1 MKEEDISGQDG
12 GNTKDKGDNEIG
24 TSSSGLPYPT
34 FFNGTGDFLSYLRT
48 FNRIATAH
56 NWTPARCTQILPL
69 YLQGSALAIYESM
82 PGDQKSR
89 WKTLVEGLSGMLKK
103 ITNKESARKKLVERR
118 QEMGEGLEEFARDLM
133 NLVEAAYPENALGME
148 LDSIKL
154 NDEQRT
160 GLKEENDKMVKRF
173 KEEICMERFKAGL
186 LPELR
191 EKIIFMKT
199 PSSLAEAIAQV
210 KRVDELNSTIKA
222 ETRKRLEKI
231 EVKAAIA
238 EVNEVWDPYQNDAQY
253 YHEEFKESNGFSENW
268 EEDDKNWIV
277 NRWTQ
282 ILTHTMAMTNIM
294 TMKDNGFHMGVMRT
308 GERNIVRIKD
318 IRTAPWTEQIL
329 KNIKKKT

>member
-56 NWTPARCTQILPL
+56 NWTPPRCTQILPL

-89 WKTLVEGLSGMLKK
+89 WKTLVESLSGRLKK
-103 ITNKESARKKLVERR
+103 ISIKESARKKLVERR

-133 NLVEAAYPENALGME
+133 NLVETAYPENALGVD

-160 GLKEENDKMVKRF
+160 GLKEENVKMVKRF

-191 EKIIFMKT
+191 EKVIFMKA
-199 PSSLAEAIAQV
+199 PSSLAEALAQA

-231 EVKAAIA
+231 EVKAALA
-238 EVNEVWDPYQNDAQY
+238 EINEVGDPYLNDAQY
-253 YHEEFKESNGFSENW
+253 YYEEQFKDPNGCSENW
-268 EEDDKNWIV
+268 EEDDKNWDDEQMDP
-277 NRWTQ
+277 NFDAYHENDQYYDDEECQWDPNESNENCGEEYYQDQGYQNWPTDG
-282 ILTHTMAMTNIM
+282 TN
-294 TMKDNGFHMGVMRT
+294 F
-308 GERNIVRIKD
+308 E
-318 IRTAPWTEQIL
+318 EY
-329 KNIKKKT
+329 

>member
-1 MKEEDISGQDG
+1 MKLEV
-12 GNTKDKGDNEIG
+12 GDYVYFSKYIKIKI
-24 TSSSGLPYPT
+24 
-34 FFNGTGDFLSYLRT
+34 T

-103 ITNKESARKKLVERR
+103 ISNKESARRKLVERR

-133 NLVEAAYPENALGME
+133 NLVEAAYPENAFGME

-191 EKIIFMKT
+191 EKVIFMKA
-199 PSSLAEAIAQV
+199 PSSLAEAIAQA

-231 EVKAAIA
+231 EVKAALA
-238 EVNEVWDPYQNDAQY
+238 EVNEVCDPCQNDAQY
-253 YHEEFKESNGFSENW
+253 YYEKQFMESNGCSENW
-268 EEDDKNWIV
+268 GEDDKNWDSEQMDQYYDDEGQWFPHGS
-277 NRWTQ
+277 NEDW
-282 ILTHTMAMTNIM
+282 
-294 TMKDNGFHMGVMRT
+294 
-308 GERNIVRIKD
+308 GEEYCQDQGYQNCPMDGTDFEKY
-318 IRTAPWTEQIL
+318 
-329 KNIKKKT
+329 

>member
-12 GNTKDKGDNEIG
+12 GNTKDKGDEIG

-118 QEMGEGLEEFARDLM
+118 QEMGEELEEFARDLM
-133 NLVEAAYPENALGME
+133 NLVEAAYPENAFGME

-199 PSSLAEAIAQV
+199 PSSLAEAIAQA

-231 EVKAAIA
+231 EVKAALA

-268 EEDDKNWIV
+268 EEDDKNWDSEQMDP
-277 NRWTQ
+277 NFDPYYGNDQYYDDEGQWFP
-282 ILTHTMAMTNIM
+282 HGSNE
-294 TMKDNGFHMGVMRT
+294 DW
-308 GERNIVRIKD
+308 GEEYCQDQGYQNCPMDGTDFEKY
-318 IRTAPWTEQIL
+318 
-329 KNIKKKT
+329 